1 MIDLLYAYLTYY
13 ILATVGITF
22 GFHRYFALR
31 DFKVHSTIE
40 VVMLYCGVLCGGQ
53 SALSWSGVH
62 RMHHAYAD
70 TKKDPHSPKYNKW
83 WQILFSTW
91 RVDNI
96 PRKFVKDLFKNP
108 RVMKSFDNIC
118 HDCTLC
124 FGTARCKYLYDDDSD
139 DKFSAYKPIKRLNVP
154 IFEFQN
160 NNNNNNVVNITLR
173 NGWKVLTSIEYNFP
187 EFFLQHAFAFA

>member
-22 GFHRYFALR
+22 GFHRYFAHR
-31 DFKVHSTIE
+31 DFKVHPTIE

-83 WQILFSTW
+83 WQVLFSTW
-91 RVDNI
+91 RVNNI

-108 RVMKSFDNIC
+108 RVMFFHKYRYYILAISYVLFYPFMLYLVFTFIC
-118 HDCTLC
+118 SYISVLVAIFIDGEGFEPKAEPLPVVKLT
-124 FGTARCKYLYDDDSD
+124 
-139 DKFSAYKPIKRLNVP
+139 RLQPVAICP
-154 IFEFQN
+154 
-160 NNNNNNVVNITLR
+160 VTDA
-173 NGWKVLTSIEYNFP
+173 GS
-187 EFFLQHAFAFA
+187 

>member
-1 MIDLLYAYLTYY
+1 M
-13 ILATVGITF
+13 
-22 GFHRYFALR
+22 
-31 DFKVHSTIE
+31 IE

-91 RVDNI
+91 RVNNI

-108 RVMKSFDNIC
+108 RVMFF
-118 HDCTLC
+118 H
-124 FGTARCKYLYDDDSD
+124 KYRYYILVISYVLFYPFMLY
-139 DKFSAYKPIKRLNVP
+139 L
-154 IFEFQN
+154 
-160 NNNNNNVVNITLR
+160 
-173 NGWKVLTSIEYNFP
+173 
-187 EFFLQHAFAFA
+187 AFTFI

>member
-22 GFHRYFALR
+22 GFHRYFAHR
-31 DFKVHSTIE
+31 VFKVHPTIE

-91 RVDNI
+91 KVNNI

-108 RVMKSFDNIC
+108 RVMFFHKHRYPIYIANAI
-118 HDCTLC
+118 LC
-124 FGTARCKYLYDDDSD
+124 FLLFGWIGMYVLGTIFILAYLG
-139 DKFSAYKPIKRLNVP
+139 FGVLNLFGHDAEGP
-154 IFEFQN
+154 AN
-160 NNNNNNVVNITLR
+160 KLWVNIIAPFEG
-173 NGWKVLTSIEYNFP
+173 NHKDHHEESIP
-187 EFFLQHAFAFA
+187 

>member
-22 GFHRYFALR
+22 GFHRYFAHR
-31 DFKVHSTIE
+31 DFKVHPTIE

-91 RVDNI
+91 RVNNI

-108 RVMKSFDNIC
+108 RVIFFHKYRYYILAISYVLFYPFMLYLAFTFICSYIFYGMLNLFGHDNK
-118 HDCTLC
+118 
-124 FGTARCKYLYDDDSD
+124 G
-139 DKFSAYKPIKRLNVP
+139 PINRWWINLFAP
-154 IFEFQN
+154 FEGN
-160 NNNNNNVVNITLR
+160 HNDHHT
-173 NGWKVLTSIEYNFP
+173 K
-187 EFFLQHAFAFA
+187 